1 MRLSG
6 RGLKAIAG
14 HEGFVAKVYL
24 DFAGHKTIGYGHK
37 LRAHESF
44 PDPLTKAQALALLEK
59 DVEIA
64 ERNVNALVKPRL
76 TQSQFDALVSIVFNV
91 GGGAFARSKML
102 IKLNK
107 QDFEG
112 AASEFDD
119 WNKYRKDGEL
129 VPSETLTKRRAA
141 EKAMFL
147 EKDLDRC

>member
-1 MRLSG
+1 MRLSE
-6 RGLKAIAG
+6 RGLQAIAK
-14 HEGFVAKVYL
+14 HEGFRAGVYV
-24 DFAGHKTIGYGHK
+24 DFAGYKTVGYGHK
-37 LRAHESF
+37 LRANDKF
-44 PDPLTKAQALALLEK
+44 PDPLTKARALALLES

-76 TQSQFDALVSIVFNV
+76 TQTQFDALVSLVFNV
-91 GGGAFARSKML
+91 GGAAFARSKML

-107 QDFEG
+107 EDFAG

-129 VPSETLTKRRAA
+129 VPSETLTRRRAA

-147 EKDLDRC
+147 EKDLDCC